1 MTSHFVLIVSPIPSH
16 PADQGNAARIQAE
29 AAELKRRG
37 IIPDFF
43 YYGMEG
49 LSEEQFEA
57 MSRYWRHFYFLKS
70 TVLPSPTLPQAWGLD
85 DWCSDHLCD
94 QVAEVLA
101 KHRYD
106 AVIVNYV
113 WLSKIL
119 ERVVGPLKI
128 IDTHDLF
135 GDRGKVAEAA
145 HLEPRWFFTAIDEEN
160 RGFARADVV
169 IGIQRN
175 ESAKIAARHGGETIT
190 VGHPINAQFLLRAAA
205 RPAPSFD
212 FGYIGSANPFN
223 IASIS
228 AIDRAIAARG
238 GMNWALAGTITKR
251 PLDLLSYPYRIGMV
265 DKLTDF
271 YDHVDCILNPMMG
284 GTGLKIKTIEALA
297 YGHPII
303 GTIAAFEGIDAQ
315 HPFHRLRS
323 MEEMVDAMQQYQASQ
338 TLRHELQ
345 KESYRVFAS
354 YMAGVSSEYDQL
366 AKIIRQGGT
375 RRRAAAGAADH
386 AAMQ

>member
-1 MTSHFVLIVSPIPSH
+1 VTPRFVLIVSPIPSH

-29 AAELKRRG
+29 ATELKRRG

-49 LSEEQFEA
+49 LSEQQFEA

-70 TVLPSPTLPQAWGLD
+70 LALPPPALPQAWGLD

-119 ERVVGPLKI
+119 ERVAGPLKI
-128 IDTHDLF
+128 LDTHDLF
-135 GDRGKVAEAA
+135 GDRGKVAEAT
-145 HLEPRWFFTAIDEEN
+145 HLEPRWYFTAVDEEN

-169 IGIQRN
+169 IGIQKN
-175 ESAKIAARHGGETIT
+175 ESAKIAARHSRETIT
-190 VGHPINAQFLLRAAA
+190 VGHPVSPQFLLRDGAQ
-205 RPAPSFD
+205 PAPSFD

-223 IASIS
+223 IGSIS

-238 GMNWALAGTITKR
+238 GMNWTLAGTITR
-251 PLDLLSYPYRIGMV
+251 RRLELLSNPYRMGVV
-265 DKLTDF
+265 DRLTDF
-271 YDHVDCILNPMMG
+271 YDYVDCVINPMMG

-297 YGHPII
+297 YGRPII
-303 GTIAAFEGIDAQ
+303 GTVDAFEGIDAR
-315 HPFHRLRS
+315 HPFHQLRS
-323 MEEMVDAMQQYQASQ
+323 VDEMVEAMKQYRASQ
-338 TLRHELQ
+338 SLRHELQ
-345 KESYRVFAS
+345 KETYSVYAS
-354 YMAGVSSEYDQL
+354 YMAGVSSEYDHL
-366 AKIIRQGGT
+366 AALIRRGGASQT
-375 RRRAAAGAADH
+375 AVATAAYAGL
-386 AAMQ
+386 Q